1 MHVRKLQFRKASK
14 QRRSESKG
22 WLPTWSVDSSIC
34 SSGQSP
40 YAYHEGKICMCTAFD
55 WIEIWF
61 HLDIFGLGCVLLLPL
76 QCDSA
81 NEKPDIRLRNS
92 SCSPKWLVS
101 FCVFQNFSFSKASKQ
116 CRSES
121 KEWLRAWSVYSSI
134 CSSGQ
139 SPYAYH
145 EGKIHT
151 FTAFGL
157 KSDFIWTYLVSGVCY
172 FFPCSVIV
180 QTRNRISDWGTVL
193 VHRNG

>member
-92 SCSPKWLVS
+92 SCSPKWLAAFVCSETSVLAKQASSAEAQVKNDCVHDKFTPVCAVLANHPMLTMKVKYTRLRLLDWNLIS
-101 FCVFQNFSFSKASKQ
+101 FGHIWFRVCATFSLAV
-116 CRSES
+116 
-121 KEWLRAWSVYSSI
+121 W
-134 CSSGQ
+134 
-139 SPYAYH
+139 
-145 EGKIHT
+145 
-151 FTAFGL
+151 
-157 KSDFIWTYLVSGVCY
+157 
-172 FFPCSVIV
+172 
-180 QTRNRISDWGTVL
+180 
-193 VHRNG
+193 